1 MCVFIIL
8 FVSKGILKTKCD
20 VFWVQKEKDL
30 ELTARIGKELLT
42 TQGLLEA
49 RVSSLEG
56 DLRSANDQIT
66 QLRHDLI
73 IKTDLLQVTSHLR

>member
-1 MCVFIIL
+1 M
-8 FVSKGILKTKCD
+8 
-20 VFWVQKEKDL
+20 
-30 ELTARIGKELLT
+30 TARIGKELLT